1 MPKNRNRSDLLH
13 DDDMDVGKEQIIV
26 KVMILGD
33 SCTGKT
39 CLLIRYKDG
48 AFLNNNFISTVG
60 IDYRLK
66 EQQVDQH
73 GRQESQAPGIT
84 RFSDFL
90 TPTNSFSQ
98 IWDTAGQE
106 RFRSVATS
114 YYRDADALLLVY
126 DIANRQSFDNV
137 RDWLSHIKEHGK
149 EAVQVTLVGNKCDL
163 PRVVQADE
171 GRRLAEE
178 NGIPFMETSAK
189 TGQNVDRAFLGL
201 AERMIKMKYGFV
213 PGGEMADTIAVNES
227 KSINLSNCC
236 LIT

>member
-26 KVMILGD
+26 KVNVMILGD

-60 IDYRLK
+60 IDYRNKLINMGDK
-66 EQQVDQH
+66 KVK
-73 GRQESQAPGIT
+73 
-84 RFSDFL
+84 L
-90 TPTNSFSQ
+90 Q

-236 LIT
+236 PIT

>member
-1 MPKNRNRSDLLH
+1 M
-13 DDDMDVGKEQIIV
+13 
-26 KVMILGD
+26 
-33 SCTGKT
+33 
-39 CLLIRYKDG
+39 LLIILIKFSVPTG
-48 AFLNNNFISTVG
+48 LKKHFPFLKNMYFQNKLINMGDKKVK
-60 IDYRLK
+60 L
-66 EQQVDQH
+66 
-73 GRQESQAPGIT
+73 
-84 RFSDFL
+84 
-90 TPTNSFSQ
+90 Q

-201 AERMIKMKYGFV
+201 AERMIKMKYGYV

-236 LIT
+236 PIT